1 MMAPGHDW
9 DRITE
14 LLDRATQAP
23 TAGEREALLA
33 ASGEDPGIIE
43 QVRRL
48 IAAWEADPD
57 FLDPKPEVFETVGPW
72 RIVREIGRGG
82 AGQVFEAVHVDP
94 TDGRRVAIKVIAAG
108 RMNPAQTELFLQE
121 RAMLAKLEHPGIA
134 RLYDTGR
141 TPAGAPYFAMEFVDG
156 LPVDQ
161 WLGRNSVSS
170 VRTRVQVFA
179 RVVQALMYAHSR
191 LIVHGDLKPANV
203 LITADGEPRLLDFGA
218 GRSLT
223 SSSDFVWPMLTPDYA
238 SPEQLRGEPVS
249 PISDV
254 YQAGLLLKRLVPE
267 CATDPELGAIT
278 ARCLEEDPAKRY
290 GSAAALLADL
300 DAWLACRP
308 VSVIPPN
315 WTYRTRKF
323 VRRNPTGALLAV
335 SLAAG
340 VTATGWQAWRAHQ
353 SSRESL
359 HRFEE
364 TRRVTRAMLQDIDRL
379 PVDARKPIVQ
389 SLAMLLDRTANP
401 DEKDPVVLLELAYA
415 WRTLGAI
422 QGLPNS
428 PNLGDPVNATKSY
441 EKAIALA
448 ERARRFDDRT
458 ALERLVAYYAE
469 IARVQDF
476 LRQRDGRFAFTG
488 KLEAA
493 TQALR
498 RYGPSD
504 SLAYALGEIAY
515 FKGASGDRKAGIEAF
530 RETIRAFEAAG
541 LQNDR
546 RLTSHLKRFGALLL
560 AENQID
566 EGAAQYRRAL
576 AIERAVGREPFETS
590 FTLSD
595 LALASFRLNRH
606 AEALAYCNE
615 MLAIREQAFARDP
628 SDVRVKNA
636 LANGL
641 GRLSRIQRASGSVD
655 QAIATTNRQIHLFS
669 ELVSA
674 SSSSTFRISL
684 GDAKVELASLL
695 NLQDPKRHAGEIRS
709 LVAAIQ
715 GILKDHPNPSLAED
729 LKQLQ
734 GELARAAH

>member
-1 MMAPGHDW
+1 MMAAGHDW

-23 TAGEREALLA
+23 TAAEREAVLA

-48 IAAWEADPD
+48 IAAWDADPD
-57 FLDPKPEVFETVGPW
+57 FLDPKPEVLEAVGPW

-82 AGQVFEAVHVDP
+82 AGQVYEAVHVDP
-94 TDGRRVAIKVIAAG
+94 TDGRRVAVKVIAAG
-108 RMNPAQTELFLQE
+108 RMNPGQTELFLQE

-141 TPAGAPYFAMEFVDG
+141 TPAGAPYFAMEFIDG

-161 WLGRNSVSS
+161 WLAHNGSSS
-170 VRTRVQVFA
+170 VRTRVHVFA
-179 RVVQALMYAHSR
+179 RMVQALVYAHSR

-203 LITADGEPRLLDFGA
+203 LVTGEGEPRLLDFGA
-218 GRSLT
+218 GRSLS

-238 SPEQLRGEPVS
+238 SPEQLRGEPLS

-300 DAWLACRP
+300 DAWLAFRP
-308 VSVIPPN
+308 VSVMPAS

-335 SLAAG
+335 SLATG
-340 VTATGWQAWRAHQ
+340 VTATGWQAWRAQQ

-364 TRRVTRAMLQDIDRL
+364 TRRVTRAMLQDINRL

-389 SLAMLLDRTANP
+389 NLAMLLDRTANP
-401 DEKDPVVLLELAYA
+401 NERDPVVLLELAYA

-448 ERARRFDDRT
+448 ERARQFDERA

-469 IARVQDF
+469 IARVQD
-476 LRQRDGRFAFTG
+476 LIQRGAARYAFTG

-493 TQALR
+493 TQALG

-530 RETIRAFEAAG
+530 REAIRAFESAG
-541 LQNDR
+541 LRNDLK
-546 RLTSHLKRFGALLL
+546 LTPHLKRFGALLL
-560 AENQID
+560 AEDQIE

-576 AIERAVGREPFETS
+576 AIERASGRDPFETS

-595 LALASFRLNRH
+595 LSLASYRLGRH

-615 MLAIREQAFARDP
+615 MLAIREQAHARDP
-628 SDVRVKNA
+628 RDVRAKSA
-636 LANGL
+636 FANGL
-641 GRLSRIQRASGSVD
+641 GRLSRIQRASGGVD
-655 QAIATTNRQIHLFS
+655 QAIATANRRIQLYL
-669 ELVSA
+669 ELVAA
-674 SSSSTFRISL
+674 SPAAAFPVSL

-695 NLQDPKRHAGEIRS
+695 HLKDPKRNAAEIRN

-715 GILKDHPNPSLAED
+715 GILKDHPNSSLAED
-729 LKQLQ
+729 FKQLQ
-734 GELARAAH
+734 TELAQPAH